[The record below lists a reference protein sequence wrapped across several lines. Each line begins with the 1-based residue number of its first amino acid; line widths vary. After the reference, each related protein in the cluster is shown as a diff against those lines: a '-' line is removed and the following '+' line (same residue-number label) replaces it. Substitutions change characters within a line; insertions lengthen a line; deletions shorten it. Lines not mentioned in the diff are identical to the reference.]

1 LPESVAGEID
11 RPEYGQRAGQEQ
23 GRAEALAFY
32 FAVQDKRA
40 LAALY
45 AEAAP
50 DPQFRA
56 DNEER
61 SRVEAWRGAP

>member
-1 LPESVAGEID
+1 M
-11 RPEYGQRAGQEQ
+11 
-23 GRAEALAFY
+23 
-32 FAVQDKRA
+32 RA
-40 LAALY
+40 LAAFY

-61 SRVEAWRGAP
+61 IWMKRLDSRLAWWHKLPPQEPIAVNAAERRG